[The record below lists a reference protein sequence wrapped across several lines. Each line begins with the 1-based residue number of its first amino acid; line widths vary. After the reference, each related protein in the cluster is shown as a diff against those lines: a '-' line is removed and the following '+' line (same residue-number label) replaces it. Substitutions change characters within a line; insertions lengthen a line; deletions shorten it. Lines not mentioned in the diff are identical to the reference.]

1 MKLFNREKHW
11 EHIYNT
17 RKAEETSWYQPTPS
31 TSLEFISKFRLTPE
45 AKIIDVGGGDSLLI
59 DNLIDL
65 GFKDLTVLD
74 ISISA
79 INRARARLG
88 KRGDFVK
95 WVNSDITKYFPES
108 PFDLWHDRAT
118 FHFLT
123 DEKDINSYIQVAKRG
138 IKSAGIM
145 LIATFSKTAP
155 DNCSGLPVKK
165 YSRASLSAVMSAHF
179 KKLKCVSVNHIT
191 PFNTVQNFTFCS
203 FKKTG

>member
-79 INRARARLG
+79 IN
-88 KRGDFVK
+88 V
-95 WVNSDITKYFPES
+95 
-108 PFDLWHDRAT
+108 H
-118 FHFLT
+118 
-123 DEKDINSYIQVAKRG
+123 
-138 IKSAGIM
+138 
-145 LIATFSKTAP
+145 
-155 DNCSGLPVKK
+155 GLD
-165 YSRASLSAVMSAHF
+165 
-179 KKLKCVSVNHIT
+179 
-191 PFNTVQNFTFCS
+191 
-203 FKKTG
+203 